1 MMTKKLLLSMM
12 LLFVGVSMQA
22 QSIAAEQM
30 DERFNDGT
38 KLPYGWFA
46 EGWEVKDGV
55 AQKKASEGFDM
66 SSLMGGGGSSGFAYL
81 MTPPLQVQAGEQ
93 LVFSARKAEASGMG
107 AMMGGGSDSTF
118 VVEQA
123 VYGEHLWLKVADF
136 TTELD
141 SVYKT
146 FSVSVDEAGEYRF
159 RFRAAG
165 EVNIDS
171 VAGFHIDSEAPDIL
185 VIRDTTAAV
194 GYLDLGLCMADTT
207 TVLNVINTAT
217 GTLRSNA
224 ESTDES
230 IFTLSAKEVT
240 VAAGDS
246 VAVDATFKFSGGK
259 IGRNDAFINF
269 DPTDERV
276 SGRSVNMVAIVS
288 DPEAWAEDFNANRMP
303 EGWFTEGWGFRE
315 HVATVDQPSDGM
327 GAMFGGG
334 GNSFYLMTP
343 VLTVN
348 DPFEVLLFSVRNA
361 GGEGMGAMMGG
372 SGPSLT
378 VEKSVYGSNK
388 WELVTTIS
396 EELDSV
402 YKTLWVSNFEPGDY
416 RFRFVA
422 SDSIVIDSV
431 AGFRLNNTAPDL
443 YVTLDDKVV
452 QSLVF
457 GMPQTSLTKSF
468 KVKNTASDVLQVN
481 VSSSNASAFSVS
493 PSSLSVAAG
502 DSVQVDV
509 VYNDDAVNAGT
520 HNAVII
526 FAPTDERLLP
536 QAVAVEAY
544 KTYANA
550 WSEDFEPI
558 YVVEDESIPL
568 DLPEWKSTGWTIS
581 KPSDGGGMMAMF
593 GMGGGEEKT
602 WMATTT
608 SAAYELVTTSLQAQK
623 GDVMQFQAE
632 MGGGGMMA
640 MMSMFGMGGGSG
652 LLNVFYSRDEGK
664 TWIYYDTYT
673 QTGIIYFKA
682 PYTGVYN
689 LKFVGLSVSLDNFL
703 GFRRPLIDVEI
714 SDDVDNQP
722 TLDEYCDKNV
732 NVKYDRV
739 LSAQDNGDSTWTPQ
753 AYTVCLPYTFD
764 LSDYEAPGMVKLYR
778 ISYVDNYYHQ
788 LIFTEVD
795 NVLKA
800 GVPYLAVV
808 LHDKLSLNAYDVQ
821 MIKEPLLDDTGKPQ
835 VYDYE
840 ELILNN
846 NDTVDIGRW
855 WGTFTGNATDDEYSD
870 KMYSMTDEGKWIR
883 LSMAESALPPF
894 RGYFYSNTVET
905 DELNP
910 NSNRT
915 NRAAS
920 DGITFQTKFYQ
931 QGDDEADDMSDL
943 LFVGDIQ
950 PSNGKATT
958 IAPTIHTIDAD
969 GTHRYYDL
977 KGQQLKGKPQ
987 KGIYI
992 ENGIKHVR

>member
-1 MMTKKLLLSMM
+1 MKKKELLFSML
-12 LLFVGVSMQA
+12 LLFVGVSMRA
-22 QSIAAEQM
+22 QSVATEQM
-30 DERFNDGT
+30 DERFNDA

-55 AQKKASEGFDM
+55 AKKKASEGFDM
-66 SSLMGGGGSSGFAYL
+66 SSLMGGGGSSGFEYL
-81 MTPPLQVQAGEQ
+81 MTPPLQVQAGEK
-93 LVFSARKAEASGMG
+93 LVFSAKKAKASGMG
-107 AMMGGGSDSTF
+107 AMMGGSSDSTF

-123 VYGEHLWLKVADF
+123 VYGVHQWLRVADF

-141 SVYKT
+141 SIYKT
-146 FSVSVDEAGEYRF
+146 FSISVAEPGEYRF

-171 VAGFHIDSEAPDIL
+171 VAGFHIDNEAPDIL
-185 VIRDTTAAV
+185 VVRDTTKAV
-194 GYLDLGLCMADTT
+194 SYLDLGLCKADTT
-207 TVLNVINTAT
+207 TVFNVINTAT
-217 GTLRSNA
+217 GMLKTNA
-224 ESTDES
+224 ESTNES
-230 IFTLSAKEVT
+230 IFTVSANEVT

-246 VAVDATFKFSGGK
+246 VAVNATFKFSGGK

-269 DPTDERV
+269 EPTDERV
-276 SGRSVNMVAIVS
+276 SPRSINMVAIIS
-288 DPEAWAEDFNANRMP
+288 DPEAWAEDFNGNRMP

-315 HVATVDQPSDGM
+315 NVATIDKPSDGM
-327 GAMFGGG
+327 GGMFGGG
-334 GNSFYLMTP
+334 GGSFYLMTP

-348 DPFEVLLFSVRNA
+348 DSFEALLFSVKNA

-388 WELVTTIS
+388 WELVNTIS

-422 SDSIVIDSV
+422 SDSIVINSV
-431 AGFRLNNTAPDL
+431 AGFRLNSKAPDL
-443 YVTLDDKVV
+443 YITQDDKVV
-452 QSLVF
+452 QSLIY
-457 GMPQTSLTKSF
+457 GMPQASLTKSF
-468 KVKNTASDVLQVN
+468 KVKNTASDVLQMN
-481 VSSSNASAFSVS
+481 VSSSNTSAFSVS

-509 VYNDDAVNAGT
+509 IYNDDAVNAGT
-520 HNAVII
+520 HNAVIT
-526 FAPTDERLLP
+526 FTPTNERLLP
-536 QAVAVEAY
+536 QAVVVEAY

-558 YVVEDESIPL
+558 YVMEDESIPL

-593 GMGGGEEKT
+593 GMGGGEKKT

-608 SAAYELVTTSLQAQK
+608 SDTYELVTPSLQAQK
-623 GDVMQFQAE
+623 GDVMQFLAE
-632 MGGGGMMA
+632 MGGGGMMD
-640 MMSMFGMGGGSG
+640 MMSMFGMGGGGSG

-664 TWIYYDTYT
+664 TWTYYNTYT

-682 PYTGVYN
+682 PFTGIYN

-739 LSAQDNGDSTWTPQ
+739 LSAKDNGDGTWIPQ

-764 LSDYEAPGMVKLYR
+764 LNDYEAPGKVKLYR

-788 LIFTEVD
+788 LIFTEVE
-795 NVLKA
+795 NVLQA

-808 LHDKLSLNAYDVQ
+808 LHDKLALNAYDVQ
-821 MIKEPLLDDTGKPQ
+821 MIKEPLLYYTGTPQ
-835 VYDYE
+835 VDDYE
-840 ELILNN
+840 KLILNN
-846 NDTVDIGRW
+846 DTIHVGRW
-855 WGTFTGNATDDEYSD
+855 WGTFTANPTDYGYSDNMFCMTDD
-870 KMYSMTDEGKWIR
+870 GKWIR
-883 LSMAESALPPF
+883 LSLAEAALPPF
-894 RGYFYSNTVET
+894 RGYFYSNTIET
-905 DELNP
+905 DEFNT
-910 NSNRT
+910 NSNRM
-915 NRAAS
+915 NRAAG
-920 DGITFQTKFYQ
+920 DDIIFQTKFYQ
-931 QGDDEADDMSDL
+931 QGDDEVGDMPNL

-950 PSNGKATT
+950 ASESGTT
-958 IAPTIHTIDAD
+958 AIAPTFHTIDAD

>member
-1 MMTKKLLLSMM
+1 
-12 LLFVGVSMQA
+12 MQA
-22 QSIAAEQM
+22 QSIASKQM
-30 DERFNDGT
+30 DERFNNGNN
-38 KLPYGWFA
+38 LPYGWFA
-46 EGWEVKDGV
+46 DGWEVKDGV
-55 AQKKASEGFDM
+55 AQKKAAEGFDM
-66 SSLMGGGGSSGFAYL
+66 TDLMGGGGSSGFAYL
-81 MTPPLQVQAGEQ
+81 MTPPVQVQAGET
-93 LVFSARKAEASGMG
+93 LVFSAKKAAASGMG
-107 AMMGGGSDSTF
+107 AMMGGSSDSTF

-123 VYGEHLWLKVADF
+123 VYGVHQWQKVADF

-141 SVYKT
+141 SIYKT
-146 FSVSVDEAGEYRF
+146 FSVSVAKSGEYRF

-171 VAGFHIDSEAPDIL
+171 VAGFHIDLEAPDIL
-185 VIRDTTAAV
+185 VIRDTTKAV
-194 GYLDLGLCMADTT
+194 SYLDLGLCTADTT

-217 GTLRSNA
+217 GTLKASA
-224 ESTDES
+224 ESTNES
-230 IFTLSAKEVT
+230 IFTISAKEVT

-246 VAVDATFKFSGGK
+246 VALDATFKFSGGK

-269 DPTDERV
+269 DPADKRV
-276 SGRSVNMVAIVS
+276 SGRSINMVAIIS
-288 DPEAWAEDFNANRMP
+288 DPEAWAEDFNGNSKP
-303 EGWFTEGWGFRE
+303 EGWYSEGWGFRE
-315 HVATVDQPSDGM
+315 NVATIDEPSDGM
-327 GAMFGGG
+327 GGMFGGSAG
-334 GNSFYLMTP
+334 PFYLMTP

-348 DPFEVLLFSVRNA
+348 DPFEALLFSVKNA
-361 GGEGMGAMMGG
+361 GGGGMGAMMGG
-372 SGPSLT
+372 GGPTLT

-402 YKTLWVSNFEPGDY
+402 YKTLWVSSFEPGDY

-443 YVTLDDKVV
+443 YVTQDDKVV
-452 QSLVF
+452 QSLVY
-457 GMPQTSLTKSF
+457 GMPQANLTKSF
-468 KVKNTASDVLQVN
+468 KVKNTAFDVLQVN
-481 VSSSNASAFSVS
+481 VSSSNSSAFSVS

-509 VYNDDAVNAGT
+509 VYNDDAVNPGT

-526 FAPTDERLLP
+526 FAPTDARLLP
-536 QAVAVEAY
+536 QAVVVEAY

-550 WSEDFEPI
+550 WKEDFEPV

-602 WMATTT
+602 WMATT
-608 SAAYELVTTSLQAQK
+608 SSVAYELVTPSLQAQK
-623 GDVMQFQAE
+623 GDVMQFLAE
-632 MGGGGMMA
+632 MGGGGMMD
-640 MMSMFGMGGGSG
+640 MMSMFGMGGGGSG

-664 TWIYYDTYT
+664 TWTYYDTYT
-673 QTGIIYFKA
+673 QTGTIYFKA

-689 LKFVGLSVSLDNFL
+689 LKFMGLSVSLDNFM
-703 GFRRPLIDVEI
+703 GFRRPLVDVEI

-722 TLDEYCDKNV
+722 TLDEYSDKNI

-739 LSAQDNGDSTWTPQ
+739 LSAQDNGNGTWTPQ
-753 AYTVCLPYTFD
+753 AYTVCLPYTFA
-764 LSDYEAPGMVKLYR
+764 LNDYVEPGTVKLYR

-795 NVLKA
+795 NVLEA

-808 LHDKLSLNAYDVQ
+808 LRDKLALNAYDVQ
-821 MIKEPLLDDTGKPQ
+821 MIKEPQLYDTGTPQ

-846 NDTVDIGRW
+846 NEVSVGCW
-855 WGTFTGNATDDEYSD
+855 WGTFTANPTDYGYSD
-870 KMYSMTDEGKWIR
+870 KMYSMTDDGRWIR
-883 LSMAESALPPF
+883 LSLAEAALPPF
-894 RGYFYSNTVET
+894 RGYFYSNTIET
-905 DELNP
+905 DEFNT
-910 NSNRT
+910 NSERT
-915 NRAAS
+915 NRAAG
-920 DGITFQTKFYQ
+920 DDIIFQTKFYQ
-931 QGDDEADDMSDL
+931 QGDDEVGDMPDL
-943 LFVGDIQ
+943 LFVGDVQ
-950 PSNGKATT
+950 PSKGGATA
-958 IAPTIHTIDAD
+958 IAPSIHTIDAD

-992 ENGIKHVR
+992 ENGTKHVR